1 MNLNQ
6 NLAHSNGNAD
16 AKRKAPDKSEDV
28 EMSAENGNENGD
40 GNGTG
45 PPPKA
50 QKTAVTSDGDSS
62 GEGNA
67 DSVTANQLSKND
79 GADER
84 MRIARAATAFIPF
97 LAPEDLLPPKM
108 PTREEMESVL
118 LALRKKALVEEYFG
132 E

>member
-28 EMSAENGNENGD
+28 EMSAENGNEN